1 MCCLTVACCTICFF
15 LSSPTKFPMNGC
27 EREEVYLRLPR
38 HEPCFVAILFL
49 LYCILIWERSTT
61 QCDVKSFYYSL
72 QLSHEIFSFK
82 HWSRIQPS
90 QITASSTINYSTRSN
105 SQNKRIKSA
114 PHKIYAPSSVSSNQN
129 MPQGIYNVL
138 SANRREVRSMSSGN
152 PVSSGSNI
160 ISPFAHVRKRSAS
173 KNRHEEC
180 ATFLSCTQHLTK
192 VG

>member
-1 MCCLTVACCTICFF
+1 MCNHALLWVDYRTIYNLTLNLEFCTKDMNHALLRFYFF
-15 LSSPTKFPMNGC
+15 F
-27 EREEVYLRLPR
+27 
-38 HEPCFVAILFL
+38 
-49 LYCILIWERSTT
+49 ILIWERSTT
-61 QCDVKSFYYSL
+61 QCDVHSFYYSL